1 MTNLIRRGAR
11 DASGP
16 GPLGK
21 GRPSHNDP
29 APPPD
34 HPAGLGED
42 SGPNPVV
49 RGIVGLL
56 VGLGAGA
63 IAAAL
68 TPRPHRAR
76 RSPLPGQER

>member
-1 MTNLIRRGAR
+1 MPDPFA
-11 DASGP
+11 GP
-16 GPLGK
+16 A
-21 GRPSHNDP
+21 DP

-34 HPAGLGED
+34 HPVGLGED

-56 VGLGAGA
+56 VGLAAGA

-68 TPRPHRAR
+68 TPRPQRAA
-76 RSPLPGQER
+76 RSVAEER

>member
-1 MTNLIRRGAR
+1 M
-11 DASGP
+11 DASALGP
-16 GPLGK
+16 K
-21 GRPSHNDP
+21 DP

-34 HPAGLGED
+34 HPVGLGED

-49 RGIVGLL
+49 RAVVGLL

-68 TPRPHRAR
+68 TPRPERAR
-76 RSPLPGQER
+76 RVQPRSEA

>member
-1 MTNLIRRGAR
+1 VAPVTGA
-11 DASGP
+11 ALGP
-16 GPLGK
+16 K
-21 GRPSHNDP
+21 DP

-34 HPAGLGED
+34 HPIGLGED

-56 VGLGAGA
+56 VGLAAGA

-68 TPRPHRAR
+68 TPRPDRAR
-76 RSPLPGQER
+76 RSPES

>member
-1 MTNLIRRGAR
+1 MSGA
-11 DASGP
+11 ALGP
-16 GPLGK
+16 K
-21 GRPSHNDP
+21 DP

-34 HPAGLGED
+34 HPIGLGED

-56 VGLGAGA
+56 VGLAAGA

-68 TPRPHRAR
+68 TPRPDRTRH
-76 RSPLPGQER
+76 LPES

>member
-1 MTNLIRRGAR
+1 MKG
-11 DASGP
+11 SFGGP
-16 GPLGK
+16 G
-21 GRPSHNDP
+21 DP

-34 HPAGLGED
+34 HPIGLGTD

-56 VGLGAGA
+56 VGLAAGA

-68 TPRPHRAR
+68 TPRPQRAR
-76 RSPLPGQER
+76 RSALAGQER

>member
-1 MTNLIRRGAR
+1 MGEAGL
-11 DASGP
+11 GP
-16 GPLGK
+16 
-21 GRPSHNDP
+21 RDP

-34 HPAGLGED
+34 HPIGLGED

-56 VGLGAGA
+56 VGLAAGA

-76 RSPLPGQER
+76 RSSLPGQER